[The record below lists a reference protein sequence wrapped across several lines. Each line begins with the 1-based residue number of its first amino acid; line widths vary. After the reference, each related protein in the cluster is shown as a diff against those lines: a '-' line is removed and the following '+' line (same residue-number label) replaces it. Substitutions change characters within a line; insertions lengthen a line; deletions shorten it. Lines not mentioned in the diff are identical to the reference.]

1 MSAFI
6 QAESLERI
14 LTAFTGMQLQAAS
27 KNIVLKCS
35 AQSSMGLFC
44 IASAQ
49 SIRDSMLQNLVES
62 NLS

>member
-6 QAESLERI
+6 QAASLERI
-14 LTAFTGMQLQAAS
+14 ETVFTGMQLQAAS
-27 KNIVLKCS
+27 KNIVLKYS
-35 AQSSMGLFC
+35 AQSSMDPFC
-44 IASAQ
+44 IASAH